1 MSFNHLESDCIEHCT
16 ACSQICFSMAMNHC
30 LQMGGKHVEPA
41 HFTLMINCAKV
52 CETCATLQSTNSE
65 FSFHICQLCADIC
78 DACAKDCERVGDM
91 DACVTACKRCAES
104 CREMAA

>member
-1 MSFNHLESDCIEHCT
+1 MSFNHLEPDCIEHCT